1 MMAADVSSVHAHS
14 TRQITIQVIAEGQ
27 PEPSILSAELSS
39 ASTIAD
45 LKTFLV
51 ASADLPANFPEHIWI
66 LHHDNKPVTLADDKL
81 LSEAGINDG
90 DLISAFPQAKQ
101 TTRRP
106 NNPTPQQAQ
115 DLPTDIAGRLEELR
129 QQILSNPQAR
139 ASLEQSAGAE
149 LQREGT
155 DLNTILQDP
164 NRFARIWLS
173 IEQRRRTEAD
183 RLAAEDARLD
193 ADVNEENQKEIMKR
207 IQQEKIKE
215 DLAQVMEENPEMF
228 GSVTMLYIQVEV
240 NGRPVKAFVDSG
252 AQATILSPSCA
263 EACGITHLID
273 DRFAG
278 IARGVGTARILG
290 RIHKATLK
298 IGSPDTGYDEVPCSF
313 TVMEGKGVDML
324 LGLDMLKRYQADIS
338 LRQSSLVF
346 PNGVKIPFLPE
357 HEIPKGE
364 FEEAGPDGKTSVGS
378 SSASGPSQPTPQP
391 ATSNFQGAGRTL
403 SATGMTTTSSTPSA
417 RPTTQQQPP
426 QRPTAPSQL
435 NQQRTQQFPQ
445 QHVDTLISMGA
456 SPQQASA
463 LLTQAGGNVD
473 LAASLLFDM

>member
-1 MMAADVSSVHAHS
+1 MIVP
-14 TRQITIQVIAEGQ
+14 GQ
-27 PEPSILSAELSS
+27 PEPSILSAELS
-39 ASTIAD
+39 ATSTIAD

-51 ASADLPANFPEHIWI
+51 ASADLPVNFPEHIWT
-66 LHHDNKPVTLADDKL
+66 LHHDNHPITVADDKL
-81 LSEAGINDG
+81 LTEAGIKDG
-90 DLISAFPQAKQ
+90 DLISASPQIAHQ
-101 TTRRP
+101 PQRP
-106 NNPTPQQAQ
+106 ANTAPQQASRTT
-115 DLPTDIAGRLEELR
+115 PDIAARLEEMR
-129 QQILSNPQAR
+129 QHILTNPHTR
-139 ASLEQSAGAE
+139 ATLEQSAGPE
-149 LQREGT
+149 LEREGV
-155 DLNTILQDP
+155 DLDTILQDP
-164 NRFARIWLS
+164 DRFSRTWLS
-173 IEQRRRTEAD
+173 IEQRRQTEAD
-183 RLAAEDARLD
+183 KAAADDARLD

-207 IQQEKIKE
+207 IHQGKIRE

-228 GSVTMLYIQVEV
+228 GSVTMLYIEVEV

-346 PNGVKIPFLPE
+346 PNGVRIPFLPE

-364 FEEAGPDGKTSVGS
+364 FEDPTAEDKSPSGIP
-378 SSASGPSQPTPQP
+378 SAPP
-391 ATSNFQGAGRTL
+391 ASKSTAETASKNFHGAGRTL
-403 SATGMTTTSSTPSA
+403 GGSGAGSAMPASSSQPK
-417 RPTTQQQPP
+417 PQQQQTSQPP
-426 QRPTAPSQL
+426 APARGNQSQKA
-435 NQQRTQQFPQ
+435 NFPQ
-445 QHVDTLISMGA
+445 QHIDTLTGMGA
-456 SPQQASA
+456 TPQQAVA
-463 LLTQAGGNVD
+463 LLTQAGGNID